1 MANLGLPVSNVVN
14 VQVVMSPV
22 AAATRN
28 FGSLLIAGDS
38 SIIDT
43 TERLRLYTT
52 IAAVAA
58 DFGTSAPE
66 YQAAALYFGQ
76 TPQPSYMYIGRW
88 ARTATAAIV
97 RGGLLSAAA
106 QVMTN
111 WTVISAG
118 SFAITIDGVVKTLS
132 GLSFTAASNLNAVAS
147 TITTALSSAGTCV
160 WNATYQRFEI
170 SSATT
175 GAGVK
180 AAGTITMSTNPSAS
194 DTVVIGGTTITFV
207 ASAPTGN
214 QVLIGTSAANT
225 AANLQAFL
233 IASNDVNIV
242 KCAYATSGAVTTLT
256 YTSVGTAGNAFTLAK
271 TGTNI
276 TVSGATLS
284 GGVNASSITYA
295 TPTGSGTDIST
306 MLGLTSGVAST
317 PAQGSSAETAA
328 AAVAAFDNMSNDW
341 YGLYFA
347 ASVAMADSDNLAVAA
362 YIEADNTSRIYGV
375 TTQNVLALVPTSSA
389 DIASQL
395 KALGYKRTF
404 VQFSSS
410 NQFAAASIFGR
421 AFTVNFGGSNTTL
434 TIKFKQEPGVVA
446 ETLTS
451 SQAAALAAKNCN
463 VFVAYNNSTSIIQ
476 EGVMVNGYFFDE
488 VHGTDWLQNDV
499 QTAVY
504 NLLYTS
510 TTKIP
515 QTDAGVNLIL
525 STISKELDQA
535 VTNGLVAPGVWNAA
549 GFGALN
555 QGDTLSKG
563 YYVYAPPIATQN
575 QSDRSAR
582 KAPVIQCA
590 IKLAGAVHF
599 VNVVINVNR

>member
-14 VQVVMSPV
+14 VSVVISPL

-38 SIIDT
+38 TIIDT
-43 TERLRLYTT
+43 TERLRLYNTLG
-52 IAAVAA
+52 AVAT
-58 DFGTSAPE
+58 DFGITAPE

-76 TPQPSYMYIGRW
+76 TPQPSTLYIGRW
-88 ARTATAAIV
+88 ARTATSAIL

-106 QVMTN
+106 QAIAN
-111 WTVISAG
+111 WNTITTG
-118 SFAITIDGVVKTLS
+118 SFAITIDGVVKTLT
-132 GLSFTAASNLNAVAS
+132 GLSFSGATNLNSVAS
-147 TITTALSSAGTCV
+147 TITTALASAGTCV
-160 WNATYQRFEI
+160 WNAAYNRFEI

-175 GAGVK
+175 GAGT
-180 AAGTITMSTNPSAS
+180 AATGSITLTTNPANN
-194 DTVVIGGTTITFV
+194 DTVVIGGTTVTFV
-207 ASAPTGN
+207 TAAPTGN
-214 QVLIGTSAANT
+214 QVLIGTTAANT

-233 IASNDVNIV
+233 LASTDVNIV
-242 KCAYATSGAVTTLT
+242 KARYSTTNGVTTVT
-256 YTSVGTAGNAFTLAK
+256 YASVGTAGNAFTLAK

-276 TVSGATLS
+276 NVSGATLS

-295 TPTGSGTDIST
+295 SAAGSGTDISAQ
-306 MLGLTSGVAST
+306 LGLISGTAST
-317 PAQGSSAETAA
+317 PAQGSNAESAA
-328 AAVAAFDNMSNDW
+328 AATAAFDNASNNW

-347 ASVAMADSDNLAVAA
+347 SSVPLVDADNVAVAG
-362 YIEADNTSRIYGV
+362 YIEGANTSRIFGI
-375 TTQNVLALVPTSSA
+375 TTQSATVLDPTTSS

-404 VQFSSS
+404 IQYSSS
-410 NQFAAASIFGR
+410 NAYAAASIFGR
-421 AFTVNFGGSNTTL
+421 AFTVNFLGSNTTL
-434 TIKFKQEPGVVA
+434 TIKFKQEPGVAA
-446 ETLTS
+446 EYLTS
-451 SQAAALAAKNCN
+451 SQAAAVAAKNCN
-463 VFVAYNNSTSIIQ
+463 IFVNYNNNTAIVQ

-488 VHGTDWLQNDV
+488 VHDTDWLQNYV

-510 TTKIP
+510 ATKIP
-515 QTDAGVNLIL
+515 QTDAGINVIL
-525 STISKELDQA
+525 TTIAQCLDQA
-535 VTNGLVAPGVWNAA
+535 VTNGMVAPGVWSAA

-563 YYVYAPPIATQN
+563 YYVYAPPVATQA
-575 QSDRSAR
+575 QADRQAR

-599 VNVVINVNR
+599 VNVIINVNR